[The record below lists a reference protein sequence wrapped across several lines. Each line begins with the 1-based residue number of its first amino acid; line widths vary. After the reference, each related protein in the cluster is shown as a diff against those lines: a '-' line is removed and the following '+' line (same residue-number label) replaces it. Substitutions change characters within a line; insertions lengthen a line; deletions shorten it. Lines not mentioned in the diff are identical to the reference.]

1 MSENYPWYK
10 SYPSFAPHEINP
22 EKYKSLIDILD
33 RAVVK
38 FKNLPV
44 LENMGKTIT
53 FNELDKLSDAF
64 AWYLQNKT
72 PLKPGDRL
80 AVQMPNIIQFP
91 IAVFGA
97 LKAGIIV
104 VSVNPLYTAEEMKHQ
119 FTDLGVKGIV
129 ILENFACNLE
139 KIKAET
145 SIETVIVASIGDML
159 GTVKGAIVNFV
170 VRNIKK
176 MVPAFNID
184 NFVKFK
190 ETIAVLNKPQDFEPT
205 TKDIAILINTGG
217 TTGVSKGVTLS
228 HGNIC
233 ANMAQVDGWLGN
245 ILEEGKEIFI
255 TPLPLYHIFSF
266 TANLILGIHLG
277 GKIKLITNP
286 RDMKAFIK
294 DLKKEKFSF
303 FSGVNTLFNGL
314 MNQPAFAEVDFSG
327 LKITLAGG
335 MALQDVIA
343 KKWEN
348 ITHNPII
355 EAYGLSETSPGASV
369 NPIDGRH
376 KIGTIGLPLPST
388 VFKLL
393 DDNGNEV
400 PQGQAGEI
408 AIKGPQVMQGY
419 WQKPEENAKAFKGD
433 YFLTGDVGI
442 MDEDGFFRIVDR
454 KKEMIIVSG
463 FNVFP
468 NDVEK
473 AISEHPGVLEVGVR
487 GVPDD
492 KTTEAVKAF
501 IVKRYPNI
509 TEEEIRDFC
518 KEKLTPYKVPKHI
531 VFRDELPKSNIG
543 KILRRKL
550 E

>member
-1 MSENYPWYK
+1 MAENYPWFK
-10 SYPSFAPHEINP
+10 SYPSFAPHEIDP
-22 EKYKSLIDILD
+22 EKYKSLIDILE
-33 RAVVK
+33 RAVAK
-38 FKNLPV
+38 FKDLPSI
-44 LENMGKTIT
+44 ENMGKSIS
-53 FNELDKLSDAF
+53 FNELNKFSDAF

-72 PLKPGDRL
+72 NLKPGDRV
-80 AVQMPNIIQFP
+80 AIQMPNIIQFP
-91 IAVFGA
+91 IAVFGI
-97 LKAGIIV
+97 LKAGMIV
-104 VSVNPLYTAEEMKHQ
+104 VTVNPLYTAEEMLHQ

-129 ILENFACNLE
+129 ILENFAFNLE

-145 SIETVIVASIGDML
+145 TIETIIIASVGDML
-159 GTVKGAIVNFV
+159 GAVKRTIVNFV

-176 MVPAFNID
+176 MVPKYNLE
-184 NFVKFK
+184 NYVKFND
-190 ETIAVLNKPQDFEPT
+190 TINILKKPLKINLSS
-205 TKDIAILINTGG
+205 KDIALLINTGG

-245 ILEEGKEIFI
+245 VLEEGKEIFI

-286 RDMKAFIK
+286 RNMKAFIK
-294 DLKKEKFSF
+294 ELKKEKFSF

-314 MNQPAFAEVDFSG
+314 LNQPSFSEVDFSG

-335 MALQDVIA
+335 MALQDVVS
-343 KKWEN
+343 KKWEK
-348 ITHNPII
+348 TTGNPVI

-369 NPIDGRH
+369 NPIDGNH
-376 KIGTIGLPLPST
+376 KIGSIGLPLPST
-388 VFKLL
+388 IFKLL

-400 PQGQAGEI
+400 PQGQPGEI
-408 AIKGPQVMQGY
+408 AIKGPQVMLGY
-419 WQKPEENAKAFKGD
+419 WQKPEENAKVFKGD
-433 YFLTGDVGI
+433 FLLTGDIGV
-442 MDEDGFFRIVDR
+442 MDEDGFFKIVDR

-468 NDVEK
+468 NEIEK
-473 AISEHPGVLEVGVR
+473 VIAEHPGVLEVGVR
-487 GVPDD
+487 GVADE

-501 IVKRYPNI
+501 IVKRDAKLN
-509 TEEEIRDFC
+509 EEEIKEFC
-518 KEKLTPYKVPKHI
+518 KQRLTPYKVPKYI